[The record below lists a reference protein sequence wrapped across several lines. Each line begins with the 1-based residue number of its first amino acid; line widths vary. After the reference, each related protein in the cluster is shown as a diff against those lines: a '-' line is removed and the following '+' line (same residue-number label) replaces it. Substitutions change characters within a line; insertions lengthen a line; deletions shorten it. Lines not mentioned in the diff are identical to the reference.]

1 MEKKMSKEFSITGNK
16 AILNLSEQFFKDVN
30 ELLSSDSFLELTRS
44 FINYHKKESSRVYTY
59 IEQFFINSSVDSLSR
74 EVVDILKLL
83 TVMDIDEISS
93 KINKYHNLN
102 KEKDGL
108 LKVVEEFYNY
118 WRNLE
123 RYSIIEQKED
133 SRGVGVVN
141 FVEINENLKSMILQ
155 AYRRIEMSILGEWPK
170 VYRQVPAAA
179 DASIMIRYFDKNFP
193 KIYEDLNQIPF
204 ITKVMIETPYI
215 TYTKSNKRD
224 GIFEEVYENPIFD
237 TDINYKHFF
246 CYPAKV
252 GDNLIYIYFHR
263 DLLTHG
269 VSASNLFELADVKEV
284 EERTPDAIYIYGPK
298 DKGDRKNSFYYD
310 EENKL
315 YVGYIAYCDEIDY
328 FGYLKKMVLTLNNVI
343 NIKKGYLPI
352 HGAGLSIVL
361 QNNKTV
367 NIVILGDSGAGK
379 SESIEAFRSLAK
391 DYIKEM
397 TIVFDDMGSFRIK
410 NGKVYAYGT
419 EIGAFVRLDDLDAGY
434 AFKQIDRSIFMNP
447 DKVNSRL
454 IMPVASFDEINK
466 GYEVDFFLY
475 ADNYSAV
482 LDKESSIEIFD
493 EKKEALRIFKRG
505 GRLAKGTTT
514 ETGLVQ
520 TYFANPFGPVQKREE
535 CDKLLDQYFETL
547 FENNV
552 KVGTI
557 RTQLGL
563 ENMQFEGPKAAAIE
577 LFELIKNM

>member
-1 MEKKMSKEFSITGNK
+1 MSKEFSITGNK
-16 AILNLSEQFFKDVN
+16 AILNLSEQFFNDVN
-30 ELLSSDSFLELTRS
+30 ELLNSESFLDLTKC
-44 FINYHKKESSRVYTY
+44 FINYHKKDSTRVYAY
-59 IEQFFINSSVDSLSR
+59 IEQFFINSSVDSLAR
-74 EVVDILKLL
+74 ELTDILKLL
-83 TVMDIDEISS
+83 TVMNIDEVSS

-108 LKVVEEFYNY
+108 LKIVEEFYNY

-123 RYSIIEQKED
+123 RYSIIQQNEN

-141 FVEINENLKSMILQ
+141 FVEINEKLKNMILQ

-179 DASIMIRYFDKNFP
+179 DASIMIRQFNKNYP
-193 KIYEDLNQIPF
+193 EIYKNLNKIPF
-204 ITKVMIETPYI
+204 ITQVMIETPYI

-224 GIFEEVYENPIFD
+224 GVFEEVYENPILN
-237 TDINYKHFF
+237 TNINYPHFF

-252 GDNLIYIYFHR
+252 GDNLIFIYFHR

-269 VSASNLFELADVKEV
+269 VSASNLFELADVKEI
-284 EERTPDAIYIYGPK
+284 EEKTPDAIYIYGPK
-298 DKGDRKNSFYYD
+298 DEGERKNSFYYD
-310 EENKL
+310 KENKL
-315 YVGYIAYCDEIDY
+315 YVGYIAYSDKIDY

-343 NIKKGYLPI
+343 NIKKEYLPI
-352 HGAGLSIVL
+352 HGAGLSVVL

-410 NGKVYAYGT
+410 NNKVYAYGT

-454 IMPVASFDEINK
+454 IMPVASFDEINL

-482 LDKESSIEIFD
+482 LDGCDSIEIFD
-493 EKKEALRIFKRG
+493 KKEEALRVFKRG
-505 GRLAKGTTT
+505 ARLAKGTTT

-535 CDKLLDQYFETL
+535 CDKLLDKYFDNL
-547 FENNV
+547 FENKV

-557 RTQLGL
+557 KTQLGL
-563 ENMQFEGPKAAAIE
+563 NNMQFEGPRSAAIE

>member
-1 MEKKMSKEFSITGNK
+1 MSKEFSITGNK
-16 AILNLSEQFFKDVN
+16 AILNLSEQFFNDVN
-30 ELLSSDSFLELTRS
+30 ELLNSESFLDLTKC
-44 FINYHKKESSRVYTY
+44 FINYHKKDSTRVYAY
-59 IEQFFINSSVDSLSR
+59 IEQFFINSSVDSLAR
-74 EVVDILKLL
+74 ELTDILKLL
-83 TVMDIDEISS
+83 TVMNIDEVSS

-108 LKVVEEFYNY
+108 LKIVEEFYNY

-123 RYSIIEQKED
+123 RYSIIQQNEN

-141 FVEINENLKSMILQ
+141 FVEINEKLKNMILQ

-179 DASIMIRYFDKNFP
+179 DASIMIRQFDKNYP
-193 KIYEDLNQIPF
+193 EIYKDLNKIPF
-204 ITKVMIETPYI
+204 ITQVMIETPYI

-224 GIFEEVYENPIFD
+224 GFFEEVYENPILN
-237 TDINYKHFF
+237 TNINYPHFF

-252 GDNLIYIYFHR
+252 GDNLIFIYFHR

-269 VSASNLFELADVKEV
+269 VSASNLFELADVKEI
-284 EERTPDAIYIYGPK
+284 EEKAPDAIYIYGPK
-298 DKGDRKNSFYYD
+298 DQGERKNSFYYD
-310 EENKL
+310 KENKL
-315 YVGYIAYCDEIDY
+315 YVGYIAYSDKIDY

-352 HGAGLSIVL
+352 HGAGLSVVL

-397 TIVFDDMGSFRIK
+397 TIVFDDMGSFRIQ
-410 NGKVYAYGT
+410 NNKVHAYGT

-454 IMPVASFDEINK
+454 IMPVASFDEINL

-482 LDKESSIEIFD
+482 LDGCDSIEIFD
-493 EKKEALRIFKRG
+493 KKEEALRVFKRG
-505 GRLAKGTTT
+505 ARLAKGTTT

-535 CDKLLDQYFETL
+535 CDKLLDKYFDNL
-547 FENNV
+547 FENKV

-557 RTQLGL
+557 KTQLGL
-563 ENMQFEGPKAAAIE
+563 NNMQFEGPRSAAIE

>member
-1 MEKKMSKEFSITGNK
+1 MSKEFSITGNK
-16 AILNLSEQFFKDVN
+16 AILNLSEQFFNDVN
-30 ELLSSDSFLELTRS
+30 ELLNSESFLDLTKC
-44 FINYHKKESSRVYTY
+44 FINYHKKDSTRVYAY
-59 IEQFFINSSVDSLSR
+59 IEQFFINSSVDSLAR
-74 EVVDILKLL
+74 ELTDILKLL
-83 TVMDIDEISS
+83 TVMNIDEVSS

-108 LKVVEEFYNY
+108 LKIVEEFYNY

-123 RYSIIEQKED
+123 RYSIIKQNEN

-141 FVEINENLKSMILQ
+141 FVEINEKLKNMILQ

-179 DASIMIRYFDKNFP
+179 DASIMIRQFNKNYP
-193 KIYEDLNQIPF
+193 EIYKDLNKIPF
-204 ITKVMIETPYI
+204 ITQVMIETPYI

-224 GIFEEVYENPIFD
+224 GVFEEVYENPILN
-237 TDINYKHFF
+237 TNINYPHFF

-252 GDNLIYIYFHR
+252 GDNLIFIYFHR

-269 VSASNLFELADVKEV
+269 VSASNLFELADVKEI
-284 EERTPDAIYIYGPK
+284 EEKTPDAIYIYGPK
-298 DKGDRKNSFYYD
+298 DQGERKNSFYYD
-310 EENKL
+310 KENKL
-315 YVGYIAYCDEIDY
+315 YVGYIAYSDKIDY

-343 NIKKGYLPI
+343 NIKKEYLPI
-352 HGAGLSIVL
+352 HGAGLSVVL

-397 TIVFDDMGSFRIK
+397 TIVFDDMGSFRIQ
-410 NGKVYAYGT
+410 NNKVYAYGT

-454 IMPVASFDEINK
+454 IMPVASFDEINL

-482 LDKESSIEIFD
+482 LDGCDSIEIFD
-493 EKKEALRIFKRG
+493 KKEEALRVFKRG
-505 GRLAKGTTT
+505 ARLAKGTTT

-535 CDKLLDQYFETL
+535 CDKLLDKYFDKL
-547 FENNV
+547 FENKV

-557 RTQLGL
+557 KTQLGL
-563 ENMQFEGPKAAAIE
+563 NNMQFEGPRSAAIE

>member
-1 MEKKMSKEFSITGNK
+1 MSKEFSITGNK
-16 AILNLSEQFFKDVN
+16 AILNLSEQFFNDVN
-30 ELLSSDSFLELTRS
+30 ELLNSESFLDLTKC
-44 FINYHKKESSRVYTY
+44 FINYHKKDSTRVYAY
-59 IEQFFINSSVDSLSR
+59 IEQFFINSSVDSLAR
-74 EVVDILKLL
+74 ELTDILKLL
-83 TVMDIDEISS
+83 TVMNIDEVSS

-108 LKVVEEFYNY
+108 LKIVEEFYNY

-123 RYSIIEQKED
+123 RYSIIKQNEN

-141 FVEINENLKSMILQ
+141 FVEINEKLKNMILQ

-179 DASIMIRYFDKNFP
+179 DASIMIRQFNKNYP
-193 KIYEDLNQIPF
+193 EIYKDLNKIPF
-204 ITKVMIETPYI
+204 ITQVMIETPYI

-224 GIFEEVYENPIFD
+224 GFFEEVYENPILN
-237 TDINYKHFF
+237 TNINYPHFF

-252 GDNLIYIYFHR
+252 GDNLIFIYFHR

-269 VSASNLFELADVKEV
+269 VSASNLFELADVKEI
-284 EERTPDAIYIYGPK
+284 EEKTPDAIYIYGPK
-298 DKGDRKNSFYYD
+298 DEGERKNSFYYD
-310 EENKL
+310 KENKL
-315 YVGYIAYCDEIDY
+315 YVGYIAYSDKIDY

-352 HGAGLSIVL
+352 HGAGLSVVL

-410 NGKVYAYGT
+410 NNKVYAYGT

-454 IMPVASFDEINK
+454 IMPVASFDEINL

-482 LDKESSIEIFD
+482 LDGCDSIEIFNTK
-493 EKKEALRIFKRG
+493 EEALRVFKRG
-505 GRLAKGTTT
+505 ARLAKGTTT

-535 CDKLLDQYFETL
+535 CDKLLDKYFDNL
-547 FENNV
+547 FENKV

-557 RTQLGL
+557 KTQLGL
-563 ENMQFEGPKAAAIE
+563 NNMQFEGPRSAAIE

>member
-1 MEKKMSKEFSITGNK
+1 MSKEFSITGNK
-16 AILNLSEQFFKDVN
+16 AILNLSEQFFNDVN
-30 ELLSSDSFLELTRS
+30 ELLNSESFLDLTKS
-44 FINYHKKESSRVYTY
+44 FINYHKKDSTRVYAY
-59 IEQFFINSSVDSLSR
+59 IEQFFINSSVDSLAR
-74 EVVDILKLL
+74 ELVDILKLL
-83 TVMDIDEISS
+83 TVMNIDEISS

-102 KEKDGL
+102 KEKDGV
-108 LKVVEEFYNY
+108 LKIVEEFYNY

-141 FVEINENLKSMILQ
+141 FVEINEKLKNMILQ
-155 AYRRIEMSILGEWPK
+155 AYRRIEMNVLGEWPK

-179 DASIMIRYFDKNFP
+179 DASIMIRKFDKKYP
-193 KIYEDLNQIPF
+193 EIYQSLNDIPF
-204 ITKVMIETPYI
+204 ITQVMIETPYI

-224 GIFEEVYENPIFD
+224 GIFEEVYENPILD
-237 TDINYKHFF
+237 SNINSPHFF

-269 VSASNLFELADVKEV
+269 VSASNLFELADVKEI
-284 EERTPDAIYIYGPK
+284 ENKKPDAIYIYGPK
-298 DKGDRKNSFYYD
+298 DKGKRKNSFYYD
-310 EENKL
+310 KENKL
-315 YVGYIAYCDEIDY
+315 YVGYVAYSDKVDY

-352 HGAGLSIVL
+352 HGAGLSVVL

-379 SESIEAFRSLAK
+379 SESIEAFRTLAK

-447 DKVNSRL
+447 DKINSRL
-454 IMPVASFDEINK
+454 IMPVASFDEINL
-466 GYEVDFFLY
+466 GYQVDFFLY

-482 LDKESSIEIFD
+482 LDGCDSIEIFD
-493 EKKEALRIFKRG
+493 KKEEALRVFKRG
-505 GRLAKGTTT
+505 ARLAKGTTT

-520 TYFANPFGPVQKREE
+520 TYFANPFGPVQKRKE
-535 CDKLLDQYFETL
+535 CDKLLDKYFDNL
-547 FENNV
+547 FENNI

-557 RTQLGL
+557 KTQLGISHM
-563 ENMQFEGPKAAAIE
+563 EFEGPRSAAIE

>member
-1 MEKKMSKEFSITGNK
+1 MSKEFSITGNK
-16 AILNLSEQFFKDVN
+16 AILNLSEQFFNDVN
-30 ELLSSDSFLELTRS
+30 ELLNSESFLDLTKC
-44 FINYHKKESSRVYTY
+44 FINYHKKDSTRVYAY
-59 IEQFFINSSVDSLSR
+59 IEQFFINSSVDSLAR
-74 EVVDILKLL
+74 ELTDILKLL
-83 TVMDIDEISS
+83 TVMNIDEVSS

-108 LKVVEEFYNY
+108 LKIVEEFYNY

-123 RYSIIEQKED
+123 RYSIIKQNEN

-141 FVEINENLKSMILQ
+141 FVEINEKLKNMILQ

-179 DASIMIRYFDKNFP
+179 DASIMIRQFNKNYP
-193 KIYEDLNQIPF
+193 EIYKNLNKIPF
-204 ITKVMIETPYI
+204 ITQVMIETPYI

-224 GIFEEVYENPIFD
+224 GVFEEVYENPILN
-237 TDINYKHFF
+237 TNINYPHFF

-252 GDNLIYIYFHR
+252 GDNLIFIYFHR

-269 VSASNLFELADVKEV
+269 VSASNLFELADVKEI
-284 EERTPDAIYIYGPK
+284 EEKTPDAIYIYGPK
-298 DKGDRKNSFYYD
+298 DEGERKNSFYYD
-310 EENKL
+310 KENKL
-315 YVGYIAYCDEIDY
+315 YVGYIAYSDKIDY

-343 NIKKGYLPI
+343 NIKKEYLPI
-352 HGAGLSIVL
+352 HGAGLSVVL

-410 NGKVYAYGT
+410 NNKVYAYGT

-454 IMPVASFDEINK
+454 IMPVASFDEINL

-482 LDKESSIEIFD
+482 LDGCDSIEIFD
-493 EKKEALRIFKRG
+493 KKEEALRVFKRG
-505 GRLAKGTTT
+505 ARLAKGTTT

-535 CDKLLDQYFETL
+535 CDKLLDKYFDNL
-547 FENNV
+547 FENKV

-557 RTQLGL
+557 KTQLGL
-563 ENMQFEGPKAAAIE
+563 NNMQFEGPRSAAIE

>member
-1 MEKKMSKEFSITGNK
+1 MSKEFSITGNK
-16 AILNLSEQFFKDVN
+16 AILNLSEQFFNDVN
-30 ELLSSDSFLELTRS
+30 ELLNSESFLDLTKC
-44 FINYHKKESSRVYTY
+44 FINYHKKDSTRVYAY
-59 IEQFFINSSVDSLSR
+59 IEQFFINSSVDSLAR
-74 EVVDILKLL
+74 ELTDILKLL
-83 TVMDIDEISS
+83 TVMNIDEVSS

-108 LKVVEEFYNY
+108 LKIVEEFYNY

-123 RYSIIEQKED
+123 RYSIIKQNEN

-141 FVEINENLKSMILQ
+141 FVEINEKLKNMILQ

-179 DASIMIRYFDKNFP
+179 DASIMIRQFNKNYP
-193 KIYEDLNQIPF
+193 EIYKDLNKIPF
-204 ITKVMIETPYI
+204 ITQVMIETPYI

-224 GIFEEVYENPIFD
+224 GFFEEVYENPILN
-237 TDINYKHFF
+237 TNINYPHFF

-252 GDNLIYIYFHR
+252 GDNLIFIYFHR

-269 VSASNLFELADVKEV
+269 VSASNLFELADVKEI
-284 EERTPDAIYIYGPK
+284 EEKAPDAIYIYGPK
-298 DKGDRKNSFYYD
+298 DEGERKNSFYYD
-310 EENKL
+310 KENKL
-315 YVGYIAYCDEIDY
+315 YVGYIAYSDKIDY

-352 HGAGLSIVL
+352 HGAGLSVVL

-410 NGKVYAYGT
+410 NNKVYAYGT

-454 IMPVASFDEINK
+454 IMPVASFDEINL

-482 LDKESSIEIFD
+482 LDGCDSIEIFD
-493 EKKEALRIFKRG
+493 TKEEALRVFKRG
-505 GRLAKGTTT
+505 ARLAKGTTT

-535 CDKLLDQYFETL
+535 CDKLLDKYFDNL
-547 FENNV
+547 FENKV

-557 RTQLGL
+557 KTQLGL
-563 ENMQFEGPKAAAIE
+563 NNMQFEGPRSAAIE

>member
-1 MEKKMSKEFSITGNK
+1 MSKEFSITGNK
-16 AILNLSEQFFKDVN
+16 AILNLSEQFFNDVN
-30 ELLSSDSFLELTRS
+30 ELLNSESFLDLTKC
-44 FINYHKKESSRVYTY
+44 FINYHKKDSTRVYAY
-59 IEQFFINSSVDSLSR
+59 IEQFFINSSVDSLAR
-74 EVVDILKLL
+74 ELTDILKLL
-83 TVMDIDEISS
+83 TVMNIDEVSS

-108 LKVVEEFYNY
+108 LKIVEEFYNY

-123 RYSIIEQKED
+123 RYSIIKQNEN

-141 FVEINENLKSMILQ
+141 FVEINEKLKNMILQ

-179 DASIMIRYFDKNFP
+179 DASIMIRQFNKNYP
-193 KIYEDLNQIPF
+193 EIYKDLNKIPF
-204 ITKVMIETPYI
+204 ITQVMIETPYI

-224 GIFEEVYENPIFD
+224 GFFEEVYENPILN
-237 TDINYKHFF
+237 TNINYPHFF

-252 GDNLIYIYFHR
+252 GDNLIFIYFHR

-269 VSASNLFELADVKEV
+269 VSASNLFELADVKEI
-284 EERTPDAIYIYGPK
+284 EEKTPDAIYIYGPK
-298 DKGDRKNSFYYD
+298 DQGERKNSFYYD
-310 EENKL
+310 KENKL
-315 YVGYIAYCDEIDY
+315 YVGYIAYSDKIDY

-343 NIKKGYLPI
+343 NIKKEYLPI
-352 HGAGLSIVL
+352 HGAGLSVVL

-410 NGKVYAYGT
+410 NNKVYAYGT

-454 IMPVASFDEINK
+454 IMPVASFDEINL

-482 LDKESSIEIFD
+482 LDGCDSIEIFD
-493 EKKEALRIFKRG
+493 KKEEALRVFKRG
-505 GRLAKGTTT
+505 ARLAKGTTT

-535 CDKLLDQYFETL
+535 CDKLIDKYFDKL
-547 FENNV
+547 FENKV

-557 RTQLGL
+557 KTQLGL
-563 ENMQFEGPKAAAIE
+563 NNMQFEGPRSAAIE

>member
-1 MEKKMSKEFSITGNK
+1 MSKEFSITGNK
-16 AILNLSEQFFKDVN
+16 AILNLSEQFFNDVN
-30 ELLSSDSFLELTRS
+30 ELLNSESFLDLTKS
-44 FINYHKKESSRVYTY
+44 FINYHKKDSTRVYAY
-59 IEQFFINSSVDSLSR
+59 IEQFFINSSVDSLAR
-74 EVVDILKLL
+74 ELVDILKLL
-83 TVMDIDEISS
+83 TVMNIDEISS

-102 KEKDGL
+102 KEKDGV
-108 LKVVEEFYNY
+108 LKIVEEFYNY
-118 WRNLE
+118 WRNIE

-141 FVEINENLKSMILQ
+141 FVEINEKLKNMILQ
-155 AYRRIEMSILGEWPK
+155 AYRRIEMNVLGEWPK

-179 DASIMIRYFDKNFP
+179 DASIMIRKFDKKYP
-193 KIYEDLNQIPF
+193 EIYQSLNDIPF
-204 ITKVMIETPYI
+204 ITQVMIETPYI

-224 GIFEEVYENPIFD
+224 GIFEEVYENPILD
-237 TDINYKHFF
+237 SNINSPHFF

-269 VSASNLFELADVKEV
+269 VSASNLFELADVKEI
-284 EERTPDAIYIYGPK
+284 ENKKPDAIYIYGPK
-298 DKGDRKNSFYYD
+298 DKGERKNSFYYD
-310 EENKL
+310 KENKL
-315 YVGYIAYCDEIDY
+315 YVGYVAYSDEVDY

-343 NIKKGYLPI
+343 NIRKEYLPI
-352 HGAGLSIVL
+352 HGAGLSVVL

-379 SESIEAFRSLAK
+379 SESIEAFRTLAK

-447 DKVNSRL
+447 DKINSRL
-454 IMPVASFDEINK
+454 IMPVATFDEINL
-466 GYEVDFFLY
+466 GYQVDFFLY

-482 LDKESSIEIFD
+482 LDGCNSIEIFD
-493 EKKEALRIFKRG
+493 TKEEALRIFKRG
-505 GRLAKGTTT
+505 ARLAKGTTT

-520 TYFANPFGPVQKREE
+520 TYFANPFGPVQKRKE
-535 CDKLLDQYFETL
+535 CDKLLDKYFDNL
-547 FENNV
+547 FENNI

-557 RTQLGL
+557 KTQLGL
-563 ENMQFEGPKAAAIE
+563 SHMEFEGPRSAAIE

>member
-1 MEKKMSKEFSITGNK
+1 MSKEFSITGNK
-16 AILNLSEQFFKDVN
+16 AILNLSEQFFNDVN
-30 ELLSSDSFLELTRS
+30 ELLNSESFLDLTKC
-44 FINYHKKESSRVYTY
+44 FINYHKKDSTRVYAY
-59 IEQFFINSSVDSLSR
+59 IEQFFINSSVDSLAR
-74 EVVDILKLL
+74 ELTDILKLL
-83 TVMDIDEISS
+83 TVMNIDEVSS

-108 LKVVEEFYNY
+108 LKIVEEFYNY

-123 RYSIIEQKED
+123 RYSIIKQNEN

-141 FVEINENLKSMILQ
+141 FVEINEKLKNMILQ

-179 DASIMIRYFDKNFP
+179 DASIMIRQFNKNYP
-193 KIYEDLNQIPF
+193 EIYKDLNKIPF
-204 ITKVMIETPYI
+204 ITQVMIETPYI

-224 GIFEEVYENPIFD
+224 GVFEEVYENPILN
-237 TDINYKHFF
+237 TNINYPHFF

-252 GDNLIYIYFHR
+252 GDNLIFIYFHR

-269 VSASNLFELADVKEV
+269 VSASNLFELADV
-284 EERTPDAIYIYGPK
+284 EEIEEKTPDAIYIYGPK
-298 DKGDRKNSFYYD
+298 DQGERKKSFYYD
-310 EENKL
+310 KENKL
-315 YVGYIAYCDEIDY
+315 YVGYIAYSDKIDY

-343 NIKKGYLPI
+343 NIKKEYLPI
-352 HGAGLSIVL
+352 HGAGLSVVL

-410 NGKVYAYGT
+410 NNKVYAYGT

-454 IMPVASFDEINK
+454 IMPVASFDEINL

-482 LDKESSIEIFD
+482 LDGCDSIEIFD
-493 EKKEALRIFKRG
+493 KKEEALRVFKRG
-505 GRLAKGTTT
+505 ARLAKGTTT

-535 CDKLLDQYFETL
+535 CDKLLDKYFDNL
-547 FENNV
+547 FENKV

-557 RTQLGL
+557 KTQLGL
-563 ENMQFEGPKAAAIE
+563 NNMQFEGPRSAAIE

>member
-1 MEKKMSKEFSITGNK
+1 MSKEFSITGNK
-16 AILNLSEQFFKDVN
+16 AILNLSEQFFNDVN
-30 ELLSSDSFLELTRS
+30 ELLNSESFLDLTKC
-44 FINYHKKESSRVYTY
+44 FINYHKKDSTRVYAY
-59 IEQFFINSSVDSLSR
+59 IEEFFINSSVDSLAR
-74 EVVDILKLL
+74 ELTDILKLL
-83 TVMDIDEISS
+83 TVMNIDEVSS

-108 LKVVEEFYNY
+108 LKIVEEFYNY

-123 RYSIIEQKED
+123 RYSIIKQNEN

-141 FVEINENLKSMILQ
+141 FVEINEKLKNMILQ

-179 DASIMIRYFDKNFP
+179 DASIMIRQFDKNYP
-193 KIYEDLNQIPF
+193 EIYKDLNKIPF
-204 ITKVMIETPYI
+204 ITQVMIETPYI

-224 GIFEEVYENPIFD
+224 GVFEEVYENPILN
-237 TDINYKHFF
+237 TNINYPHFF

-252 GDNLIYIYFHR
+252 GDNLIFIYFHR

-269 VSASNLFELADVKEV
+269 VSASNLFELADVKEI
-284 EERTPDAIYIYGPK
+284 EEKTPDAIYIYGPK
-298 DKGDRKNSFYYD
+298 DEGERKNSFYYD
-310 EENKL
+310 KENKL
-315 YVGYIAYCDEIDY
+315 YVGYIAYSDKIDY

-343 NIKKGYLPI
+343 NIKKEYLPI
-352 HGAGLSIVL
+352 HGAGLSVVL

-397 TIVFDDMGSFRIK
+397 TIVFDDMGSFRIQ
-410 NGKVYAYGT
+410 NNKVYAYGT

-454 IMPVASFDEINK
+454 IMPVASFDEINL

-482 LDKESSIEIFD
+482 LDGCDSIEIFN
-493 EKKEALRIFKRG
+493 KKEEALRVFKRG
-505 GRLAKGTTT
+505 ARLAKGTTT

-535 CDKLLDQYFETL
+535 CDKLLDKYFDNL
-547 FENNV
+547 FENKV

-557 RTQLGL
+557 KTQLGL
-563 ENMQFEGPKAAAIE
+563 NNMQFEGPRSAAIE

>member
-1 MEKKMSKEFSITGNK
+1 MSKEFSITGNK
-16 AILNLSEQFFKDVN
+16 AILNLSEQFFNDVN
-30 ELLSSDSFLELTRS
+30 ELLNSESFLDLTKC
-44 FINYHKKESSRVYTY
+44 FINYHKKDSTRVYAY
-59 IEQFFINSSVDSLSR
+59 IEQFFINSSVDSLAR
-74 EVVDILKLL
+74 ELTDILKLL
-83 TVMDIDEISS
+83 TVMNIDEVSS

-108 LKVVEEFYNY
+108 LKIVEEFYNY

-123 RYSIIEQKED
+123 RYSIIKQNEN

-141 FVEINENLKSMILQ
+141 FVEINEKLKNMILQ
-155 AYRRIEMSILGEWPK
+155 AYRLIEMSILGEWPK

-179 DASIMIRYFDKNFP
+179 DASIMIRQFNKNYP
-193 KIYEDLNQIPF
+193 EIYKDLNKIPF
-204 ITKVMIETPYI
+204 ITQVMIETPYI

-224 GIFEEVYENPIFD
+224 GFFEEVYENPILN
-237 TDINYKHFF
+237 TNINYPHFF

-252 GDNLIYIYFHR
+252 GDNLIFIYFHR

-269 VSASNLFELADVKEV
+269 VSASNLFELADVKEI
-284 EERTPDAIYIYGPK
+284 EEKTPDAIYIYGPK
-298 DKGDRKNSFYYD
+298 DQGERKNSFYYD
-310 EENKL
+310 KENKL
-315 YVGYIAYCDEIDY
+315 YVGYIAYSDKIDY

-343 NIKKGYLPI
+343 NIKKEYLPI
-352 HGAGLSIVL
+352 HGAGLSVVL

-410 NGKVYAYGT
+410 NNKVYAYGT

-454 IMPVASFDEINK
+454 IMPVASFDEINL

-482 LDKESSIEIFD
+482 LDGCDSIEIFD
-493 EKKEALRIFKRG
+493 KKEEALRVFKRG
-505 GRLAKGTTT
+505 ARLAKGTTT

-535 CDKLLDQYFETL
+535 CDKLLDKYFDNL
-547 FENNV
+547 FENKV

-557 RTQLGL
+557 KTQLGL
-563 ENMQFEGPKAAAIE
+563 NNMQFEGPRSAAIE

>member
-1 MEKKMSKEFSITGNK
+1 MSKEFSITGNK
-16 AILNLSEQFFKDVN
+16 AILNLSEQFFNDVN
-30 ELLSSDSFLELTRS
+30 ELLNSESFLDLTKC
-44 FINYHKKESSRVYTY
+44 FINYHKKDSTRVYAY
-59 IEQFFINSSVDSLSR
+59 IEQFFINSSVDSLAR
-74 EVVDILKLL
+74 ELTDILKLL
-83 TVMDIDEISS
+83 TVMNIDEVSS

-108 LKVVEEFYNY
+108 LKIVEEFYNY

-123 RYSIIEQKED
+123 RYSIIQQNEN

-141 FVEINENLKSMILQ
+141 FVEINEKLKNMILQ

-179 DASIMIRYFDKNFP
+179 DASIMIRQFDKNYP
-193 KIYEDLNQIPF
+193 EIYKDLNKIPF
-204 ITKVMIETPYI
+204 ITQVMIETPYI

-224 GIFEEVYENPIFD
+224 GFFEEVYENPILN
-237 TDINYKHFF
+237 TNINYPHFF

-252 GDNLIYIYFHR
+252 GDNLIFIYFHR

-269 VSASNLFELADVKEV
+269 VSASNLFELADVKEI
-284 EERTPDAIYIYGPK
+284 EEKAPDAIYIYGPK
-298 DKGDRKNSFYYD
+298 DQGERKNSFYYD
-310 EENKL
+310 KENKL
-315 YVGYIAYCDEIDY
+315 YVGYIAYSDKIDY

-352 HGAGLSIVL
+352 HGAGLSVVL

-397 TIVFDDMGSFRIK
+397 TIVFDDMGSFRIQ
-410 NGKVYAYGT
+410 NNKVYAYGT

-454 IMPVASFDEINK
+454 IMPVASFDEINL

-482 LDKESSIEIFD
+482 LDGCDSIEIFD
-493 EKKEALRIFKRG
+493 KKEEALRVFKRG
-505 GRLAKGTTT
+505 ARLAKGTTT

-535 CDKLLDQYFETL
+535 CDKLLDKYFDNL
-547 FENNV
+547 FENKV

-557 RTQLGL
+557 KTQLGL
-563 ENMQFEGPKAAAIE
+563 NNMQFEGPRSAAIE

>member
-1 MEKKMSKEFSITGNK
+1 MSKEFSITGNK
-16 AILNLSEQFFKDVN
+16 AILNLSEQFFNDVN
-30 ELLSSDSFLELTRS
+30 ELLNSESFLDLTKC
-44 FINYHKKESSRVYTY
+44 FINYHKKDSTRVYAY
-59 IEQFFINSSVDSLSR
+59 IEQFFINSSVDSLAR
-74 EVVDILKLL
+74 ELTDILKLL
-83 TVMDIDEISS
+83 TVMNIDEVSS

-108 LKVVEEFYNY
+108 LKIVEEFYNY

-123 RYSIIEQKED
+123 RYSIIKQNEN

-141 FVEINENLKSMILQ
+141 FVEINEKLKNMILQ

-179 DASIMIRYFDKNFP
+179 DASIMIRQFNKNYP
-193 KIYEDLNQIPF
+193 EIYKDLNKIPF
-204 ITKVMIETPYI
+204 ITQVMIETPYI

-224 GIFEEVYENPIFD
+224 GFFEEVYENPILN
-237 TDINYKHFF
+237 TNINYPHFF

-252 GDNLIYIYFHR
+252 GDNLIFIYFHR

-269 VSASNLFELADVKEV
+269 VSASNLFELADVKEI
-284 EERTPDAIYIYGPK
+284 EEKTPDAIYIYGPK
-298 DKGDRKNSFYYD
+298 DQGERKNSFYYD
-310 EENKL
+310 KENKL
-315 YVGYIAYCDEIDY
+315 YVGYIAYSDKIDY

-343 NIKKGYLPI
+343 NIKKEYLPI
-352 HGAGLSIVL
+352 HGAGLSVVL

-410 NGKVYAYGT
+410 NNKVYAYGT

-454 IMPVASFDEINK
+454 IMPVASFDEINL

-482 LDKESSIEIFD
+482 LDGYDSIEIFD
-493 EKKEALRIFKRG
+493 KKEEALRVFKRG
-505 GRLAKGTTT
+505 ARLAKGTTT

-535 CDKLLDQYFETL
+535 CDKLLDKYFDNL
-547 FENNV
+547 FENKV

-557 RTQLGL
+557 KTQLGL
-563 ENMQFEGPKAAAIE
+563 NNMQFEGPRSAAIE

>member
-1 MEKKMSKEFSITGNK
+1 MSKEFSITGNK
-16 AILNLSEQFFKDVN
+16 AILNLSEQFFNDVN
-30 ELLSSDSFLELTRS
+30 ELLNSESFLDLTKS
-44 FINYHKKESSRVYTY
+44 FINYHKKDSTRVYAY
-59 IEQFFINSSVDSLSR
+59 IEQFFINSSVDSLAR
-74 EVVDILKLL
+74 ELVDILKLL
-83 TVMDIDEISS
+83 TVMNIDEISS

-102 KEKDGL
+102 KEKDGV
-108 LKVVEEFYNY
+108 LKIVEEFYNY

-141 FVEINENLKSMILQ
+141 FVEINEKLKNMILQ
-155 AYRRIEMSILGEWPK
+155 AYRRIEMSVLGEWPK

-179 DASIMIRYFDKNFP
+179 DASIMIRKFDKKYP
-193 KIYEDLNQIPF
+193 EIYQSLNDIPF
-204 ITKVMIETPYI
+204 ITQVMIETPYI

-224 GIFEEVYENPIFD
+224 GIFEEVYENPILD
-237 TDINYKHFF
+237 SNINSPHFF

-269 VSASNLFELADVKEV
+269 VSASNLFELADVKEI
-284 EERTPDAIYIYGPK
+284 ENKKPDAIYIYGPK
-298 DKGDRKNSFYYD
+298 DKGKRKNSFYYD
-310 EENKL
+310 KENKL
-315 YVGYIAYCDEIDY
+315 YVGYVAYSDEVDY

-352 HGAGLSIVL
+352 HGAGLSVVL

-379 SESIEAFRSLAK
+379 SESIEAFRTLAK

-447 DKVNSRL
+447 DKINSRL
-454 IMPVASFDEINK
+454 IMPVATFDEINL
-466 GYEVDFFLY
+466 GYQVDFFLY

-482 LDKESSIEIFD
+482 LDGCNSIEIFD
-493 EKKEALRIFKRG
+493 TKEEALRIFKRG
-505 GRLAKGTTT
+505 ARLAKGTTT

-520 TYFANPFGPVQKREE
+520 TYFANPFGPVQKRKE
-535 CDKLLDQYFETL
+535 CDKLLDKYFDNL
-547 FENNV
+547 FENNI

-557 RTQLGL
+557 KTQLGL
-563 ENMQFEGPKAAAIE
+563 SHMEFEGPRSAAIE
-577 LFELIKNM
+577 LFELIKKM

>member
-1 MEKKMSKEFSITGNK
+1 MSKEFSITGNK
-16 AILNLSEQFFKDVN
+16 AILNLSEQFFNDVN
-30 ELLSSDSFLELTRS
+30 ELLNSESFLDLTKC
-44 FINYHKKESSRVYTY
+44 FINYHKKDSTRVYAY
-59 IEQFFINSSVDSLSR
+59 IEQFFINSSVDSLAR
-74 EVVDILKLL
+74 ELTDILKLL
-83 TVMDIDEISS
+83 TVMNIDEVSS

-108 LKVVEEFYNY
+108 LKIVEEFYNY

-123 RYSIIEQKED
+123 RYSIIKQNEN

-141 FVEINENLKSMILQ
+141 FVEINEKLKNMILQ

-179 DASIMIRYFDKNFP
+179 DASIMIRQFDKNYP
-193 KIYEDLNQIPF
+193 EIYKDLNKIPF
-204 ITKVMIETPYI
+204 ITQVMIETPYI

-224 GIFEEVYENPIFD
+224 GVFEEVYENPILN
-237 TDINYKHFF
+237 TNINYPHFF

-252 GDNLIYIYFHR
+252 GDNLIFIYFHR

-269 VSASNLFELADVKEV
+269 VSASNLFELADVKEI
-284 EERTPDAIYIYGPK
+284 EEKTPDAIYIYGPK
-298 DKGDRKNSFYYD
+298 DEGERKNSFYYD
-310 EENKL
+310 KENKL
-315 YVGYIAYCDEIDY
+315 YVGYIAYSDKIDY

-343 NIKKGYLPI
+343 NIKKEYLPI
-352 HGAGLSIVL
+352 HGAGLSVVL

-367 NIVILGDSGAGK
+367 NIVIIGDSGAGK

-397 TIVFDDMGSFRIK
+397 TIVFDDMGSFRIQ
-410 NGKVYAYGT
+410 NNKVYAYGT

-454 IMPVASFDEINK
+454 IMPVASFDEINL

-482 LDKESSIEIFD
+482 LDGCDSIEIFD
-493 EKKEALRIFKRG
+493 KKEEALRVFKRG
-505 GRLAKGTTT
+505 ARLAKGTTT

-535 CDKLLDQYFETL
+535 CDKLLDKYFDNL
-547 FENNV
+547 FENKV

-557 RTQLGL
+557 KTQLGL
-563 ENMQFEGPKAAAIE
+563 DNMQFEGPRSAAIE

>member
-1 MEKKMSKEFSITGNK
+1 MSKEFSITGNK
-16 AILNLSEQFFKDVN
+16 AILNLSEQFFNDVN
-30 ELLSSDSFLELTRS
+30 ELLNSESFLDLTKC
-44 FINYHKKESSRVYTY
+44 FINYHKKDSTRVYAY
-59 IEQFFINSSVDSLSR
+59 IEQFFINSSVDSLAR
-74 EVVDILKLL
+74 ELTDILKLL
-83 TVMDIDEISS
+83 TVMNIDEVSS

-108 LKVVEEFYNY
+108 LKIVEEFYNY

-123 RYSIIEQKED
+123 RYSIIKQNEN

-141 FVEINENLKSMILQ
+141 FVEINEKLKNMILQ

-179 DASIMIRYFDKNFP
+179 DASIMIRQFNKNYP
-193 KIYEDLNQIPF
+193 EIYKDLNKIPF
-204 ITKVMIETPYI
+204 ITQVMIETPYI

-224 GIFEEVYENPIFD
+224 GVFEEVYENPILN
-237 TDINYKHFF
+237 TNINYPHFF

-252 GDNLIYIYFHR
+252 GDNLIFIYFHR

-269 VSASNLFELADVKEV
+269 VSASNLFELADVKEI
-284 EERTPDAIYIYGPK
+284 EEKTPDAIYIYGPK
-298 DKGDRKNSFYYD
+298 DEGERKNSFYYD
-310 EENKL
+310 KENKL
-315 YVGYIAYCDEIDY
+315 YVGYIAYSDKIDY

-343 NIKKGYLPI
+343 NIKKEYLPI
-352 HGAGLSIVL
+352 HGAGLSVVL

-397 TIVFDDMGSFRIK
+397 TIVFDDMGSFRIQ
-410 NGKVYAYGT
+410 NNKVYAYGT

-454 IMPVASFDEINK
+454 IMPVASFDEINL

-482 LDKESSIEIFD
+482 LDGCDSIEIFD
-493 EKKEALRIFKRG
+493 KKEEALRVFKRG
-505 GRLAKGTTT
+505 ARLAKGTTT

-535 CDKLLDQYFETL
+535 CDKLLDKYFDNL
-547 FENNV
+547 FENKV

-557 RTQLGL
+557 KTQLGL
-563 ENMQFEGPKAAAIE
+563 NNMQFEGPRSAAIE

>member
-1 MEKKMSKEFSITGNK
+1 MSKEFSITGNK
-16 AILNLSEQFFKDVN
+16 AILNLSEQFFNDVN
-30 ELLSSDSFLELTRS
+30 ELLNSESFLDLTKC
-44 FINYHKKESSRVYTY
+44 FINYHKKDSTRVYAY
-59 IEQFFINSSVDSLSR
+59 IEQFFINSSVDSLAR
-74 EVVDILKLL
+74 ELTDILKLL
-83 TVMDIDEISS
+83 TVMNIDEVSS

-108 LKVVEEFYNY
+108 LKIVEEFYNY

-123 RYSIIEQKED
+123 RYSIIKQNEN

-141 FVEINENLKSMILQ
+141 FVEINEKLKNMILQ

-179 DASIMIRYFDKNFP
+179 DASIMIRQFNKNYSE
-193 KIYEDLNQIPF
+193 IYKDLNKIPF
-204 ITKVMIETPYI
+204 ITQVMIETPYI

-224 GIFEEVYENPIFD
+224 GVFEEVYENPILN
-237 TDINYKHFF
+237 TNINYPHFF

-252 GDNLIYIYFHR
+252 GDNLIFIYFHR

-269 VSASNLFELADVKEV
+269 VSASNLFELADVKEI
-284 EERTPDAIYIYGPK
+284 EEKTPDAIYIYGPK
-298 DKGDRKNSFYYD
+298 DEGERKNSFYYD
-310 EENKL
+310 KENKL
-315 YVGYIAYCDEIDY
+315 YVGYIAYSDKIDY

-343 NIKKGYLPI
+343 NIKKEYLPI
-352 HGAGLSIVL
+352 HGAGLSVVL

-410 NGKVYAYGT
+410 NNKVYAYGT

-454 IMPVASFDEINK
+454 IMPVASFDEINL

-482 LDKESSIEIFD
+482 LDGCDSIEIFD
-493 EKKEALRIFKRG
+493 KKEEALRVFKRG
-505 GRLAKGTTT
+505 ARLAKGTTT

-535 CDKLLDQYFETL
+535 CDKLLDKYFDNL
-547 FENNV
+547 FENKV

-557 RTQLGL
+557 KTQLGL
-563 ENMQFEGPKAAAIE
+563 NNMQFEGPRSAAIE

>member
-1 MEKKMSKEFSITGNK
+1 MSKEFSITGNK
-16 AILNLSEQFFKDVN
+16 AILNLSEQFFNDVN
-30 ELLSSDSFLELTRS
+30 ELLNSESFLDLTKC
-44 FINYHKKESSRVYTY
+44 FINYHKKDSTRVYAY
-59 IEQFFINSSVDSLSR
+59 IEQFFINSSVDSLAR
-74 EVVDILKLL
+74 ELTDILKLL
-83 TVMDIDEISS
+83 TVMNIDEVSS

-108 LKVVEEFYNY
+108 LKIVEEFYNY

-123 RYSIIEQKED
+123 RYSIIKQNEN

-141 FVEINENLKSMILQ
+141 FVEINEKLKNMILQ

-179 DASIMIRYFDKNFP
+179 DASIMIRQFDKNYP
-193 KIYEDLNQIPF
+193 EIYKDLNKIPF
-204 ITKVMIETPYI
+204 ITQVMIETPYI

-224 GIFEEVYENPIFD
+224 GVFEEVYENPILN
-237 TDINYKHFF
+237 TNINYPHFF

-252 GDNLIYIYFHR
+252 GDNLIFIYFHR

-269 VSASNLFELADVKEV
+269 VSASNLFELADVKEI
-284 EERTPDAIYIYGPK
+284 EDKTPDAIYIYGPK
-298 DKGDRKNSFYYD
+298 DQGERKNSFYYD
-310 EENKL
+310 KENKL
-315 YVGYIAYCDEIDY
+315 YVGYIAYSDKIDY

-343 NIKKGYLPI
+343 NIKKEYLPI
-352 HGAGLSIVL
+352 HGAGLSVVL

-410 NGKVYAYGT
+410 NNKVYAYGT

-454 IMPVASFDEINK
+454 IMPVASFDEINL

-482 LDKESSIEIFD
+482 LDGCDSIEIFD
-493 EKKEALRIFKRG
+493 KKEEALRVFKRG
-505 GRLAKGTTT
+505 ARLAKGTTT

-535 CDKLLDQYFETL
+535 CDKLLDKYFYNL
-547 FENNV
+547 FENKV

-557 RTQLGL
+557 KTQLGL
-563 ENMQFEGPKAAAIE
+563 NNMQFEGPRSAAIE

>member
-1 MEKKMSKEFSITGNK
+1 MSKEFSITGNK
-16 AILNLSEQFFKDVN
+16 AILNLSEQFFNDVN
-30 ELLSSDSFLELTRS
+30 ELLNSDSFLELTKS

-74 EVVDILKLL
+74 ELVDIFKLL
-83 TVMDIDEISS
+83 TVMNIDEVSS

-108 LKVVEEFYNY
+108 LKIVEEFYNY

-123 RYSIIEQKED
+123 RYSIIEQKKD

-141 FVEINENLKSMILQ
+141 FVEINENLKNMILQ
-155 AYRRIEMSILGEWPK
+155 AYRRVEMSIIGEWPK

-179 DASIMIRYFDKNFP
+179 DASIMIRYFDKDFP
-193 KIYEDLNQIPF
+193 KIYEDLNKIPF

-269 VSASNLFELADVKEV
+269 VSASNLFELADVKEI
-284 EERTPDAIYIYGPK
+284 EEKTPDAIYIYGPK

-310 EENKL
+310 KENKL
-315 YVGYIAYCDEIDY
+315 YVGYIAYCDKIDY

-410 NGKVYAYGT
+410 NEKVYAYGT

-482 LDKESSIEIFD
+482 LDNESSIEIFD

-505 GRLAKGTTT
+505 ARLAKGTTT

-520 TYFANPFGPVQKREE
+520 TYFANPFGPVQKMKE
-535 CDKLLDQYFETL
+535 CDKLLDQYFKTL

-552 KVGTI
+552 RVGTI

-563 ENMQFEGPKAAAIE
+563 DNMQFEGPKAAAIE

>member
-1 MEKKMSKEFSITGNK
+1 MSKEFSITGNK
-16 AILNLSEQFFKDVN
+16 AILNLSEQFFNDIN
-30 ELLSSDSFLELTRS
+30 ELLNSDSFFDLTKS
-44 FINYHKKESSRVYTY
+44 FISYHKEESSRVYTY

-74 EVVDILKLL
+74 ELVDILKLL
-83 TVMDIDEISS
+83 TVMNIDEVSS

-108 LKVVEEFYNY
+108 LKIVEEFYNY

-141 FVEINENLKSMILQ
+141 FVEINEKLKNMILQ
-155 AYRRIEMSILGEWPK
+155 AYRRIEMSIIGEWPK

-179 DASIMIRYFDKNFP
+179 DASIMIRYFDKDFP
-193 KIYEDLNQIPF
+193 EIYQDLNKIPF
-204 ITKVMIETPYI
+204 ITQVMIETPYI

-237 TDINYKHFF
+237 TNINYKHFF

-252 GDNLIYIYFHR
+252 GDNLIYVYFHR

-269 VSASNLFELADVKEV
+269 VSASNLFELADVKDI
-284 EERTPDAIYIYGPK
+284 EEKTPDAIYIYGPK
-298 DKGDRKNSFYYD
+298 DRGNRKNSFYYD
-310 EENKL
+310 EKNKL
-315 YVGYIAYCDEIDY
+315 YVGYIAYSDKIDY

-361 QNNKTV
+361 QNDKTV

-410 NGKVYAYGT
+410 DGKVYAYGT

-454 IMPVASFDEINK
+454 IMPVASFEEINK

-482 LDKESSIEIFD
+482 LDGESSIDILD

-514 ETGLVQ
+514 ETGLVK
-520 TYFANPFGPVQKREE
+520 TYFANPFGPVQKMEE

-547 FENNV
+547 YKNKV

-557 RTQLGL
+557 RTQLAL
-563 ENMQFEGPKAAAIE
+563 DNMQFAGPKAAAIE

>member
-1 MEKKMSKEFSITGNK
+1 MSKEFSITGNK
-16 AILNLSEQFFKDVN
+16 AILNLSEQFFNDVN
-30 ELLSSDSFLELTRS
+30 ELLNSESFLDLTKC
-44 FINYHKKESSRVYTY
+44 FINYHKKDSTRVYAY
-59 IEQFFINSSVDSLSR
+59 IEQFFINSSVDSLAR
-74 EVVDILKLL
+74 ELTDILKLL
-83 TVMDIDEISS
+83 TVMNIDEVSS

-108 LKVVEEFYNY
+108 LKIVEEFYNY

-123 RYSIIEQKED
+123 RYSIIQQNEN

-141 FVEINENLKSMILQ
+141 FVEINEKLKNMILQ

-179 DASIMIRYFDKNFP
+179 DASIMIRQFNKNYP
-193 KIYEDLNQIPF
+193 EIYKDLNKIPF
-204 ITKVMIETPYI
+204 ITQVMIETPYI

-224 GIFEEVYENPIFD
+224 GVFEEVYENPILN
-237 TDINYKHFF
+237 TNINYPHFF

-252 GDNLIYIYFHR
+252 GDNLIFIYFHR

-269 VSASNLFELADVKEV
+269 VSASNLFELADVKEI
-284 EERTPDAIYIYGPK
+284 EDKTPDAIYIYGPK
-298 DKGDRKNSFYYD
+298 DEGERKNSFYYD
-310 EENKL
+310 KENKL
-315 YVGYIAYCDEIDY
+315 YVGYIAYSDKIDY

-343 NIKKGYLPI
+343 NIKKEYLPI
-352 HGAGLSIVL
+352 HGAGLSVVL

-410 NGKVYAYGT
+410 NNKVYAYGT

-454 IMPVASFDEINK
+454 IMPVASFDEINL

-482 LDKESSIEIFD
+482 LDGCDSIEIFD
-493 EKKEALRIFKRG
+493 KKEEALRVFKRG
-505 GRLAKGTTT
+505 ARLAKGTTT

-535 CDKLLDQYFETL
+535 CDKLLDKYFDNL
-547 FENNV
+547 FENKV

-557 RTQLGL
+557 KTQLGL
-563 ENMQFEGPKAAAIE
+563 NNMQFEGPRSAAIE

>member
-1 MEKKMSKEFSITGNK
+1 MSKEFSITGNK
-16 AILNLSEQFFKDVN
+16 AILNLSEQFFNDVN
-30 ELLSSDSFLELTRS
+30 ELLNSESFLDLTKC
-44 FINYHKKESSRVYTY
+44 FINYHKKDSTRVYAY
-59 IEQFFINSSVDSLSR
+59 IEQFFINSSVDSLAR
-74 EVVDILKLL
+74 ELTDILKLL
-83 TVMDIDEISS
+83 TVMNIDEVSS

-108 LKVVEEFYNY
+108 LKIVEEFYNY

-123 RYSIIEQKED
+123 RYSIIKQNEN

-141 FVEINENLKSMILQ
+141 FVEINEKLKNMILQ

-179 DASIMIRYFDKNFP
+179 DASIMIRQFNKNYP
-193 KIYEDLNQIPF
+193 EIYKDLNKIPF
-204 ITKVMIETPYI
+204 ITQVMIETPYI

-224 GIFEEVYENPIFD
+224 GFFEEVYENPILN
-237 TDINYKHFF
+237 TNINYPHFF

-252 GDNLIYIYFHR
+252 GDNLIFIYFHR

-269 VSASNLFELADVKEV
+269 VSASNLFELADVKEI
-284 EERTPDAIYIYGPK
+284 EEKTPDAIYIYGPK
-298 DKGDRKNSFYYD
+298 DQGERKNSFYYD
-310 EENKL
+310 KENKL
-315 YVGYIAYCDEIDY
+315 YVGYIAYSDKIDY

-343 NIKKGYLPI
+343 NIKKEYLPI
-352 HGAGLSIVL
+352 HGAGLSVVL

-410 NGKVYAYGT
+410 NNKVYAYGT

-454 IMPVASFDEINK
+454 IMPVASFDEINL

-482 LDKESSIEIFD
+482 LDGCDSIEIFD
-493 EKKEALRIFKRG
+493 KKEEALRVFKRG
-505 GRLAKGTTT
+505 ARLAKGTTT

-535 CDKLLDQYFETL
+535 CDKLLDKYFDNL
-547 FENNV
+547 FENKV

-557 RTQLGL
+557 KTQLGL
-563 ENMQFEGPKAAAIE
+563 NNMQFEGPRSAAIE

>member
-1 MEKKMSKEFSITGNK
+1 MSKEFSITGNK
-16 AILNLSEQFFKDVN
+16 AILNLSEQFFNDVN
-30 ELLSSDSFLELTRS
+30 ELLNSESFLDLTKC
-44 FINYHKKESSRVYTY
+44 FINYHKKDSTRVYAY
-59 IEQFFINSSVDSLSR
+59 IEQFFINSSVDSLAR
-74 EVVDILKLL
+74 ELTDILKLL
-83 TVMDIDEISS
+83 TVMNIDEVSS

-108 LKVVEEFYNY
+108 LKIVEEFYNY

-123 RYSIIEQKED
+123 RYSIIKQNEN

-141 FVEINENLKSMILQ
+141 FVEINEKLKNMILQ

-179 DASIMIRYFDKNFP
+179 DASIMIRQFNKNYP
-193 KIYEDLNQIPF
+193 EIYKDLNKIPF
-204 ITKVMIETPYI
+204 ITQVMIETPYI

-224 GIFEEVYENPIFD
+224 GFFEEVYENPILN
-237 TDINYKHFF
+237 TNINYPHFF

-252 GDNLIYIYFHR
+252 GDNLIFIYFHR

-269 VSASNLFELADVKEV
+269 VSASNLFELADVKEI
-284 EERTPDAIYIYGPK
+284 EEKTPDAIYIYGPK
-298 DKGDRKNSFYYD
+298 DEGERKNSFYYD
-310 EENKL
+310 KENKL
-315 YVGYIAYCDEIDY
+315 YVGYIAYSDKIDY

-343 NIKKGYLPI
+343 NIKKEYLPI
-352 HGAGLSIVL
+352 HGAGLSVVL

-410 NGKVYAYGT
+410 NNKVYAYGT

-454 IMPVASFDEINK
+454 IMPVASFDEINL

-482 LDKESSIEIFD
+482 LDGCDSIEIFD
-493 EKKEALRIFKRG
+493 TKEEALRVFKRG
-505 GRLAKGTTT
+505 ARLAKGTTT

-535 CDKLLDQYFETL
+535 CDKLLDKYFDNL
-547 FENNV
+547 FENKV

-557 RTQLGL
+557 KTQLGL
-563 ENMQFEGPKAAAIE
+563 NNMQFEGPRSAAIE

>member
-1 MEKKMSKEFSITGNK
+1 MSKEFSITGNK
-16 AILNLSEQFFKDVN
+16 AILNLSEQFFNDVN
-30 ELLSSDSFLELTRS
+30 ELLNSESFLDLTKC
-44 FINYHKKESSRVYTY
+44 FINYHKKDSTRVYAY
-59 IEQFFINSSVDSLSR
+59 IEQFFINSSVDSLAR
-74 EVVDILKLL
+74 ELTDILKLL
-83 TVMDIDEISS
+83 TVMNIDEVSS

-108 LKVVEEFYNY
+108 LKIVEEFYNY

-123 RYSIIEQKED
+123 RYSIIKQNEN

-141 FVEINENLKSMILQ
+141 FVEINEKLKNMILQ

-179 DASIMIRYFDKNFP
+179 DASIMIRQFNKNYP
-193 KIYEDLNQIPF
+193 EIYKDLNKIPF
-204 ITKVMIETPYI
+204 ITQVMIETPYI

-224 GIFEEVYENPIFD
+224 GFFEEVYENPILN
-237 TDINYKHFF
+237 TNINYPHFF

-252 GDNLIYIYFHR
+252 GDNLIFIYFHR

-269 VSASNLFELADVKEV
+269 VSASNLFELADVKEI
-284 EERTPDAIYIYGPK
+284 EEKTPDAIYIYGPK
-298 DKGDRKNSFYYD
+298 DQGERKNSFYYD
-310 EENKL
+310 KENKL
-315 YVGYIAYCDEIDY
+315 YVGYIAYSDKIDY

-343 NIKKGYLPI
+343 NIKKEYLPI
-352 HGAGLSIVL
+352 HGAGLSVVL

-410 NGKVYAYGT
+410 NNKVYAYGT

-454 IMPVASFDEINK
+454 IMPVASFDEINL

-482 LDKESSIEIFD
+482 LDGCDSIEIFD
-493 EKKEALRIFKRG
+493 KKEEALRVFKRG
-505 GRLAKGTTT
+505 ARLAKGTTT

-535 CDKLLDQYFETL
+535 CDKLLDKYFDNL
-547 FENNV
+547 FENNI

-557 RTQLGL
+557 KTQLGL
-563 ENMQFEGPKAAAIE
+563 NNMQFEGPRSAAIE

>member
-1 MEKKMSKEFSITGNK
+1 MSKEFSITGNK
-16 AILNLSEQFFKDVN
+16 AILNLSEQFFNDVN
-30 ELLSSDSFLELTRS
+30 ELLNSESFLDLTKC
-44 FINYHKKESSRVYTY
+44 FINYHKKDSTRVYAY
-59 IEQFFINSSVDSLSR
+59 IEQFFINSSVDSLAR
-74 EVVDILKLL
+74 ELTDILKLL
-83 TVMDIDEISS
+83 TVMNIDEVSS

-108 LKVVEEFYNY
+108 LKIVEEFYNY

-123 RYSIIEQKED
+123 RYSIIKQNEN

-141 FVEINENLKSMILQ
+141 FVEINEKLKNMILQ

-179 DASIMIRYFDKNFP
+179 DASIMIRQFDKNYP
-193 KIYEDLNQIPF
+193 EIYKDLNKIPF
-204 ITKVMIETPYI
+204 ITQVMIETPYI

-224 GIFEEVYENPIFD
+224 GVFEEVYENPILN
-237 TDINYKHFF
+237 TNINYPHFF

-252 GDNLIYIYFHR
+252 GDNLIFIYFHR

-269 VSASNLFELADVKEV
+269 VSASNLFELADVKEI
-284 EERTPDAIYIYGPK
+284 EEKTPDAIYIYGPK
-298 DKGDRKNSFYYD
+298 DEDERKNSFYYD
-310 EENKL
+310 KENKL
-315 YVGYIAYCDEIDY
+315 YVGYIAYSDKIDY

-343 NIKKGYLPI
+343 NIKKEYLPI
-352 HGAGLSIVL
+352 HGAGLSVVL

-410 NGKVYAYGT
+410 NNKVYAYGT

-454 IMPVASFDEINK
+454 IMPVASFDEINL

-482 LDKESSIEIFD
+482 LDGCDSIEIFD
-493 EKKEALRIFKRG
+493 KKEEALRVFKRG
-505 GRLAKGTTT
+505 ARLAKGTTT

-535 CDKLLDQYFETL
+535 CDKLLDKYFDNL
-547 FENNV
+547 FENKV

-557 RTQLGL
+557 KTQLGL
-563 ENMQFEGPKAAAIE
+563 NNMQFEGPRSAAIE

>member
-1 MEKKMSKEFSITGNK
+1 MSKEFSITGNK
-16 AILNLSEQFFKDVN
+16 AILNLSEQFFNDVN
-30 ELLSSDSFLELTRS
+30 ELLNSESFLDLTKC
-44 FINYHKKESSRVYTY
+44 FINYHKKDSTRVYAY
-59 IEQFFINSSVDSLSR
+59 IEQFFINSSVDSLAR
-74 EVVDILKLL
+74 ELTDILKLL
-83 TVMDIDEISS
+83 TVMNIDEVSS

-108 LKVVEEFYNY
+108 LKIVEEFYNY

-123 RYSIIEQKED
+123 RYSIIKQNEN

-141 FVEINENLKSMILQ
+141 FVEINEKLKNMILQ

-179 DASIMIRYFDKNFP
+179 DASIMIRQFNKNYP
-193 KIYEDLNQIPF
+193 EIYKDLNKIPF
-204 ITKVMIETPYI
+204 ITQVMIETPYI

-224 GIFEEVYENPIFD
+224 GVFEEVYENPILN
-237 TDINYKHFF
+237 TNINYPHFF

-252 GDNLIYIYFHR
+252 GDNLIFIYFHR

-269 VSASNLFELADVKEV
+269 VSASNLFELADVKEI
-284 EERTPDAIYIYGPK
+284 EDKTPDAIYIYGPK
-298 DKGDRKNSFYYD
+298 DEGERKNSFYYD
-310 EENKL
+310 KENKL
-315 YVGYIAYCDEIDY
+315 YVGYIAYSDKIDY

-343 NIKKGYLPI
+343 NIKKEYLPI
-352 HGAGLSIVL
+352 HGAGLSVVL

-410 NGKVYAYGT
+410 NNKVYAYGT

-454 IMPVASFDEINK
+454 IMPVASFDEINL

-482 LDKESSIEIFD
+482 LDGCDSIEIFD
-493 EKKEALRIFKRG
+493 KKEEALRVFKRG
-505 GRLAKGTTT
+505 ARLAKGTTT

-535 CDKLLDQYFETL
+535 CDKLLDKYFDNL
-547 FENNV
+547 FENKV

-557 RTQLGL
+557 KTQLGL
-563 ENMQFEGPKAAAIE
+563 NNMQFEGPRSAAIE

>member
-1 MEKKMSKEFSITGNK
+1 MSKEFSITGNK
-16 AILNLSEQFFKDVN
+16 AILNLSEQFFNDVN
-30 ELLSSDSFLELTRS
+30 ELLNSESFLDLTKC
-44 FINYHKKESSRVYTY
+44 FINYHKKDSTRVYAY
-59 IEQFFINSSVDSLSR
+59 IEQFFINSSVDSLAR
-74 EVVDILKLL
+74 ELTDILKLL
-83 TVMDIDEISS
+83 TVMNIDEVSS

-108 LKVVEEFYNY
+108 LKIVEEFYNY

-123 RYSIIEQKED
+123 RYSIIKQNEN

-141 FVEINENLKSMILQ
+141 FVEINEKLKNMILQ

-179 DASIMIRYFDKNFP
+179 DASIMIRQFNKNYSE
-193 KIYEDLNQIPF
+193 IYKDLNKIPF
-204 ITKVMIETPYI
+204 ITQVMIETPYI

-224 GIFEEVYENPIFD
+224 GVFEEVYENPILN
-237 TDINYKHFF
+237 TNINYPHFF

-252 GDNLIYIYFHR
+252 GDNLIFIYFHR

-269 VSASNLFELADVKEV
+269 VSASNLFELADVKEI
-284 EERTPDAIYIYGPK
+284 EEKAPDAIYIYGPK
-298 DKGDRKNSFYYD
+298 DEGKRKNSFYYD
-310 EENKL
+310 KENKL
-315 YVGYIAYCDEIDY
+315 YVGYIAYSDKIDY

-352 HGAGLSIVL
+352 HGAGLSVVL

-410 NGKVYAYGT
+410 NNKVYAYGT

-454 IMPVASFDEINK
+454 IMPVASFDEINL

-482 LDKESSIEIFD
+482 LDGCDSIEIFD
-493 EKKEALRIFKRG
+493 KKEEALRVFKRG
-505 GRLAKGTTT
+505 ARLAKGTTT

-535 CDKLLDQYFETL
+535 CDKLLDKYFDNL
-547 FENNV
+547 FENKV

-557 RTQLGL
+557 KTQLGL
-563 ENMQFEGPKAAAIE
+563 NNMQFEGPRSAAIE

>member
-1 MEKKMSKEFSITGNK
+1 MSKEFSITGNK
-16 AILNLSEQFFKDVN
+16 AILNLSEQFFNDVN
-30 ELLSSDSFLELTRS
+30 ELLNSESFLDLTKC
-44 FINYHKKESSRVYTY
+44 FINYHKKDSTRVYAY
-59 IEQFFINSSVDSLSR
+59 IEQFFINSSVDSLAR
-74 EVVDILKLL
+74 ELTDILKLL
-83 TVMDIDEISS
+83 TVMNIDEVSS

-108 LKVVEEFYNY
+108 LKIVEEFYNY

-123 RYSIIEQKED
+123 RYSIIKQNEN

-141 FVEINENLKSMILQ
+141 FVEINEKLKNMILQ

-179 DASIMIRYFDKNFP
+179 DASIMIRQFNKNYP
-193 KIYEDLNQIPF
+193 EIYKDLNKIPF
-204 ITKVMIETPYI
+204 ITQVMIETPYI

-224 GIFEEVYENPIFD
+224 GVFEEVYENPILN
-237 TDINYKHFF
+237 TNINYPHFF

-252 GDNLIYIYFHR
+252 GDNLIFIYFHR

-269 VSASNLFELADVKEV
+269 VSASNLFELADVKEI
-284 EERTPDAIYIYGPK
+284 EDKTPDAIYIYGPK
-298 DKGDRKNSFYYD
+298 DEGERKNSFYYD
-310 EENKL
+310 KENKL
-315 YVGYIAYCDEIDY
+315 YVGYIAYSDKIDY

-343 NIKKGYLPI
+343 NIKKEYLPI
-352 HGAGLSIVL
+352 HGAGLSVVL

-397 TIVFDDMGSFRIK
+397 TIVFDDMGSFRIQ
-410 NGKVYAYGT
+410 NNKVYAYGT

-454 IMPVASFDEINK
+454 IMPVASFDEINL

-482 LDKESSIEIFD
+482 LDGCDSIEIFD
-493 EKKEALRIFKRG
+493 KKEEALRVFKRG
-505 GRLAKGTTT
+505 ARLAKGTTT

-535 CDKLLDQYFETL
+535 CDKLLDKYFDNL
-547 FENNV
+547 FENKV

-557 RTQLGL
+557 KTQLGL
-563 ENMQFEGPKAAAIE
+563 NNMQFEGPRSAAIE

>member
-1 MEKKMSKEFSITGNK
+1 MSKEFSITGNK
-16 AILNLSEQFFKDVN
+16 AILNLSEQFFNDIN
-30 ELLSSDSFLELTRS
+30 ELLNSNSFFDLTKS
-44 FINYHKKESSRVYTY
+44 FINYHKEESSRVYTY

-74 EVVDILKLL
+74 ELVDILKLL
-83 TVMDIDEISS
+83 TVMDIDEVSS

-102 KEKDGL
+102 KKKDGL
-108 LKVVEEFYNY
+108 LKIVEEFYNY
-118 WRNLE
+118 WRSLE

-141 FVEINENLKSMILQ
+141 FVEINEKLKNMILQ
-155 AYRRIEMSILGEWPK
+155 AYRRVEMSIIGEWPK

-179 DASIMIRYFDKNFP
+179 DASIMIRYFDKDIP
-193 KIYEDLNQIPF
+193 EIYQDLNKIPF
-204 ITKVMIETPYI
+204 ITQVMIETPYI

-269 VSASNLFELADVKEV
+269 VSASNLFELADVKDI
-284 EERTPDAIYIYGPK
+284 EEKTPDAIYIYGPK
-298 DKGDRKNSFYYD
+298 DKGNRKNSFYYD
-310 EENKL
+310 EKNKL
-315 YVGYIAYCDEIDY
+315 YVGYIAYSDKIDY

-361 QNNKTV
+361 QNDKTV

-410 NGKVYAYGT
+410 DGKVYAYGT

-454 IMPVASFDEINK
+454 IMPVASFEEINK

-482 LDKESSIEIFD
+482 LDGESSIDILD

-514 ETGLVQ
+514 ETGLVK
-520 TYFANPFGPVQKREE
+520 TYFANPFGPVQKMEE
-535 CDKLLDQYFETL
+535 CDKLLDQYFEAL
-547 FENNV
+547 YKNKI

-557 RTQLGL
+557 RTQLAL
-563 ENMQFEGPKAAAIE
+563 DNMQFAGPKAAAIE

>member
-1 MEKKMSKEFSITGNK
+1 MSKEFSITGNK
-16 AILNLSEQFFKDVN
+16 AILNLSEQFFNDVN
-30 ELLSSDSFLELTRS
+30 ELLNSESFLDLTKC
-44 FINYHKKESSRVYTY
+44 FINYHKKDSTRVYAY
-59 IEQFFINSSVDSLSR
+59 IEQFFINSSVDSLAR
-74 EVVDILKLL
+74 ELTDILKLL
-83 TVMDIDEISS
+83 TVMNIDEVSS

-108 LKVVEEFYNY
+108 LKIVEEFYNY

-123 RYSIIEQKED
+123 RYSIIQQNEN

-141 FVEINENLKSMILQ
+141 FVEINEKLKNMILQ

-179 DASIMIRYFDKNFP
+179 DASIMIRQFYKNYP
-193 KIYEDLNQIPF
+193 EIYKDLNKIPF
-204 ITKVMIETPYI
+204 ITQVMIETPYI

-224 GIFEEVYENPIFD
+224 GFFEEVYENPILN
-237 TDINYKHFF
+237 TNINYPHFF

-252 GDNLIYIYFHR
+252 GDNLIFIYFHR

-269 VSASNLFELADVKEV
+269 VSASNLFELADVKEI
-284 EERTPDAIYIYGPK
+284 EEKTPDAIYIYGPK
-298 DKGDRKNSFYYD
+298 DEGERKNSFYYD
-310 EENKL
+310 KENKF
-315 YVGYIAYCDEIDY
+315 YVGYIAYSDKIDY

-352 HGAGLSIVL
+352 HGAGLSVVL

-410 NGKVYAYGT
+410 NNKVYAYGT

-454 IMPVASFDEINK
+454 IMPVASFDEINL

-482 LDKESSIEIFD
+482 LDGCDSIEIFD
-493 EKKEALRIFKRG
+493 KKEEALRVFKRG
-505 GRLAKGTTT
+505 ARLAKGTTT

-535 CDKLLDQYFETL
+535 CDKLLDKYFDNL
-547 FENNV
+547 FENKV

-557 RTQLGL
+557 KTQLGL
-563 ENMQFEGPKAAAIE
+563 NNMQFEGPRSAAIE

>member
-1 MEKKMSKEFSITGNK
+1 MSKEFSITGNK
-16 AILNLSEQFFKDVN
+16 AILNLSEQFFNDVN
-30 ELLSSDSFLELTRS
+30 ELLNSESFLDLTKC
-44 FINYHKKESSRVYTY
+44 FINYHKKDSTRVYAY
-59 IEQFFINSSVDSLSR
+59 IEQFFINSSVDSLAR
-74 EVVDILKLL
+74 ELTDILKLL
-83 TVMDIDEISS
+83 TVMNIDEVSS

-108 LKVVEEFYNY
+108 LKIVEEFYNY

-123 RYSIIEQKED
+123 RYSIIKQNEN

-141 FVEINENLKSMILQ
+141 FVEINEKLKNMILQ

-179 DASIMIRYFDKNFP
+179 DASIMIRQFDKNYP
-193 KIYEDLNQIPF
+193 EIYKDLNKIPF
-204 ITKVMIETPYI
+204 ITQVMIETPYI

-224 GIFEEVYENPIFD
+224 GVFEEVYENPILN
-237 TDINYKHFF
+237 TNINHPHFF

-252 GDNLIYIYFHR
+252 GDNLIFIYFHR

-269 VSASNLFELADVKEV
+269 VSASNLFELADVKEI
-284 EERTPDAIYIYGPK
+284 EEKTPDAIYIYGPK
-298 DKGDRKNSFYYD
+298 DQGERKNSFYYD
-310 EENKL
+310 KENKL
-315 YVGYIAYCDEIDY
+315 YVGYIAYSDKIDY

-343 NIKKGYLPI
+343 NIKKEYLPI
-352 HGAGLSIVL
+352 HGAGLSVVL

-410 NGKVYAYGT
+410 NNKVYAYGT

-454 IMPVASFDEINK
+454 IMPVASFDEINL

-482 LDKESSIEIFD
+482 LDGCDSIEIFD
-493 EKKEALRIFKRG
+493 KKEEALRVFKRG
-505 GRLAKGTTT
+505 ARLAKGTTT

-535 CDKLLDQYFETL
+535 CDKLLDKYFDNL
-547 FENNV
+547 FENKV

-557 RTQLGL
+557 KTQLGL
-563 ENMQFEGPKAAAIE
+563 NNMQFEGPRSAAIE

>member
-1 MEKKMSKEFSITGNK
+1 MSKEFSITGNK
-16 AILNLSEQFFKDVN
+16 AILNLSEQFFNDVN
-30 ELLSSDSFLELTRS
+30 ELLNSESFLDLTKC
-44 FINYHKKESSRVYTY
+44 FINYHKKDSTRVYAY
-59 IEQFFINSSVDSLSR
+59 IEQFFINSSVDSLAR
-74 EVVDILKLL
+74 ELTDILKLL
-83 TVMDIDEISS
+83 TVMNIDEVSS

-108 LKVVEEFYNY
+108 LKIVEEFYNY

-123 RYSIIEQKED
+123 RYSIIQQNEN

-141 FVEINENLKSMILQ
+141 FVEINEKLKNMILQ

-179 DASIMIRYFDKNFP
+179 DASIMIRQFNKNYP
-193 KIYEDLNQIPF
+193 EIYKDLNKIPF
-204 ITKVMIETPYI
+204 ITQVMIETPYI

-224 GIFEEVYENPIFD
+224 GVFEEVYENPILN
-237 TDINYKHFF
+237 TNINYPHFF

-252 GDNLIYIYFHR
+252 GDNLIFIYFHR

-269 VSASNLFELADVKEV
+269 VSASNLFELADVKEI
-284 EERTPDAIYIYGPK
+284 EEKTPDAIYIYGPK
-298 DKGDRKNSFYYD
+298 DEGERKNSFYYD
-310 EENKL
+310 KENKL
-315 YVGYIAYCDEIDY
+315 YVGYIAYSDKIDY

-343 NIKKGYLPI
+343 NIKKEYLPI
-352 HGAGLSIVL
+352 HGAGLSVVL

-397 TIVFDDMGSFRIK
+397 TIVFDDMGSFRIQ
-410 NGKVYAYGT
+410 NNKVYAYGT

-454 IMPVASFDEINK
+454 IMPVASFDEINL

-482 LDKESSIEIFD
+482 LDGCDSIEIFD
-493 EKKEALRIFKRG
+493 KKEEALRVFKRG
-505 GRLAKGTTT
+505 ARLAKGTTT

-535 CDKLLDQYFETL
+535 CDKLLDKYFDNL
-547 FENNV
+547 FENKV

-557 RTQLGL
+557 KTQLGL
-563 ENMQFEGPKAAAIE
+563 DNMQFEGPRSAAIE

>member
-1 MEKKMSKEFSITGNK
+1 MSKEFSITGNK
-16 AILNLSEQFFKDVN
+16 AILNLSEQFFNDVN
-30 ELLSSDSFLELTRS
+30 ELLNSESFLDLTKS
-44 FINYHKKESSRVYTY
+44 FINYHKKDSTRVYTY
-59 IEQFFINSSVDSLSR
+59 IEQFFINSSVDSLAR
-74 EVVDILKLL
+74 ELVDILKLL
-83 TVMDIDEISS
+83 TVMNIDEVSS

-108 LKVVEEFYNY
+108 LKIVEEFYNY

-141 FVEINENLKSMILQ
+141 FVEINEKLKNMILQ

-179 DASIMIRYFDKNFP
+179 DASIMIRKFNKKYP
-193 KIYEDLNQIPF
+193 EIYKSLNDIPF
-204 ITKVMIETPYI
+204 ITQVMIETPYI

-224 GIFEEVYENPIFD
+224 GIFEEVYENPILD
-237 TDINYKHFF
+237 SNINSPHFF

-269 VSASNLFELADVKEV
+269 VSASNLFELADVKEI
-284 EERTPDAIYIYGPK
+284 ENKKPDAIYIYGSK
-298 DKGDRKNSFYYD
+298 DKSEGKNSFYYD
-310 EENKL
+310 RENKL
-315 YVGYIAYCDEIDY
+315 YVGHVAYSDKIDY

-352 HGAGLSIVL
+352 HGAGLSVVL

-379 SESIEAFRSLAK
+379 SESIEAFRTLAK

-447 DKVNSRL
+447 DKINSRL
-454 IMPVASFDEINK
+454 IMPVATFDEINL
-466 GYEVDFFLY
+466 GYQVDFFLY

-482 LDKESSIEIFD
+482 LDGCDSIEIFD
-493 EKKEALRIFKRG
+493 TKEEALRIFKRG
-505 GRLAKGTTT
+505 ARLAKGTTT

-520 TYFANPFGPVQKREE
+520 TYFANPFGPVQKRKE
-535 CDKLLDQYFETL
+535 CDKLLDKYFDNL
-547 FENNV
+547 FENNI

-557 RTQLGL
+557 KTQLGL
-563 ENMQFEGPKAAAIE
+563 SHMEFEGPRSAAIE

>member
-1 MEKKMSKEFSITGNK
+1 MSKEFSITGNK
-16 AILNLSEQFFKDVN
+16 AILNLSEQFFNDVN
-30 ELLSSDSFLELTRS
+30 ELLNSESFLDLTKS
-44 FINYHKKESSRVYTY
+44 FINYHKKDSTRVYAY
-59 IEQFFINSSVDSLSR
+59 IEQFFINSSVDSLAR
-74 EVVDILKLL
+74 ELTDILKLL
-83 TVMDIDEISS
+83 TVMNIDEVSS

-102 KEKDGL
+102 KEKEGL
-108 LKVVEEFYNY
+108 LKIVEEFYDY

-141 FVEINENLKSMILQ
+141 FVEINEKLKNMILQ
-155 AYRRIEMSILGEWPK
+155 AYRRIEMSVLGEWPK

-179 DASIMIRYFDKNFP
+179 DASIMIRHFNKKYP
-193 KIYEDLNQIPF
+193 EIYKSLNDIPF
-204 ITKVMIETPYI
+204 ITQVMIETPYI

-224 GIFEEVYENPIFD
+224 GIFEEVYENPILD
-237 TDINYKHFF
+237 SNINSPHFF

-269 VSASNLFELADVKEV
+269 VSASNLFELADVKEI
-284 EERTPDAIYIYGPK
+284 ENKKPDAIYIYGPK
-298 DKGDRKNSFYYD
+298 DKGERKNSFYYD
-310 EENKL
+310 KENKL
-315 YVGYIAYCDEIDY
+315 YVGYVAYSDMVDY

-343 NIKKGYLPI
+343 NIRKGYLPI
-352 HGAGLSIVL
+352 HGAGLSVVL

-379 SESIEAFRSLAK
+379 SESIEAFRTLAK

-447 DKVNSRL
+447 DKINSRL
-454 IMPVASFDEINK
+454 IMPVATFVEINL
-466 GYEVDFFLY
+466 GYPVDFFLY

-482 LDKESSIEIFD
+482 LDGCNSIEIFD
-493 EKKEALRIFKRG
+493 KKEEALRVFKRG
-505 GRLAKGTTT
+505 ARLAKGTTT

-520 TYFANPFGPVQKREE
+520 TYFANPFGPVQKKEE
-535 CDKLLDQYFETL
+535 CDKLLDKYFDNL
-547 FENNV
+547 FENNI

-557 RTQLGL
+557 KTQLGL
-563 ENMQFEGPKAAAIE
+563 SHMEFEGPRSAAIE

>member
-1 MEKKMSKEFSITGNK
+1 MSKEFSITGNK
-16 AILNLSEQFFKDVN
+16 AILNLSEQFFNDVN
-30 ELLSSDSFLELTRS
+30 ELLNSESFLDLTKC
-44 FINYHKKESSRVYTY
+44 FINYHKKDSTRVYAY
-59 IEQFFINSSVDSLSR
+59 IEQFFINSSVDSLAR
-74 EVVDILKLL
+74 ELTDILKLL
-83 TVMDIDEISS
+83 TVMNIDEVSS

-108 LKVVEEFYNY
+108 LKIVEEFYNY

-123 RYSIIEQKED
+123 RYSIIKQNEN

-141 FVEINENLKSMILQ
+141 FVEINEKLKNMILQ
-155 AYRRIEMSILGEWPK
+155 AYRRIEMSILGKWPK

-179 DASIMIRYFDKNFP
+179 DASIMIRQFNKNYP
-193 KIYEDLNQIPF
+193 EIYKDLNKIPF
-204 ITKVMIETPYI
+204 ITQVMIETPYI

-224 GIFEEVYENPIFD
+224 GFFEEVYENPILN
-237 TDINYKHFF
+237 TNINYPHFF

-252 GDNLIYIYFHR
+252 GDNLIFIYFHR

-269 VSASNLFELADVKEV
+269 VSASNLFELADVKEI
-284 EERTPDAIYIYGPK
+284 EEKTPDAIYIYGPK
-298 DKGDRKNSFYYD
+298 DEGERKNSFYYD
-310 EENKL
+310 KENKL
-315 YVGYIAYCDEIDY
+315 YVGYIAYSDKIDY

-343 NIKKGYLPI
+343 NIKKEYLPI
-352 HGAGLSIVL
+352 HGAGLSVVL

-410 NGKVYAYGT
+410 NNKVYAYGT

-454 IMPVASFDEINK
+454 IMPVASFDEINL

-482 LDKESSIEIFD
+482 LDGCDSIEIFD
-493 EKKEALRIFKRG
+493 KKEEALRVFKRG
-505 GRLAKGTTT
+505 ARLAKGTTT

-535 CDKLLDQYFETL
+535 CDKLLDKYFDNL
-547 FENNV
+547 FENKV

-557 RTQLGL
+557 KTQLGL
-563 ENMQFEGPKAAAIE
+563 NNMQFEGPRSAAIE

>member
-1 MEKKMSKEFSITGNK
+1 MSKEFSITGNK
-16 AILNLSEQFFKDVN
+16 AILNLSEQFFNDVN
-30 ELLSSDSFLELTRS
+30 ELLNSESFLDLTKS
-44 FINYHKKESSRVYTY
+44 FINYHKNDSTRVYTY
-59 IEQFFINSSVDSLSR
+59 IEQFFINSSVDSLAR
-74 EVVDILKLL
+74 ELVDILKLL
-83 TVMDIDEISS
+83 TVMNIDEVSS

-102 KEKDGL
+102 KEKEGL
-108 LKVVEEFYNY
+108 LKIVEEFYNY

-141 FVEINENLKSMILQ
+141 FVEINEKLKNMILQ
-155 AYRRIEMSILGEWPK
+155 AYRRIEMSVLGEWPK

-179 DASIMIRYFDKNFP
+179 DASIMIRKFNKNYP
-193 KIYEDLNQIPF
+193 EVYKSLNDIPF
-204 ITKVMIETPYI
+204 ITQVMIETPYI

-224 GIFEEVYENPIFD
+224 GIFEEVYENPILD
-237 TDINYKHFF
+237 SNINSPHFF

-269 VSASNLFELADVKEV
+269 VSASNLFELADVKEI
-284 EERTPDAIYIYGPK
+284 ENKKPDAIYIYGPK
-298 DKGDRKNSFYYD
+298 DKGERKNSFYYD
-310 EENKL
+310 KENKL
-315 YVGYIAYCDEIDY
+315 YVGYVAYSERIDY

-343 NIKKGYLPI
+343 NIRKGYLPI
-352 HGAGLSIVL
+352 HGAGLSVVL

-447 DKVNSRL
+447 DKINSRL
-454 IMPVASFDEINK
+454 IMPVATFSEINL
-466 GYEVDFFLY
+466 GYPIDFFLY

-482 LDKESSIEIFD
+482 LDGCDSIEIFD
-493 EKKEALRIFKRG
+493 KKEEALRVFKRG
-505 GRLAKGTTT
+505 ARLAKGTTT

-520 TYFANPFGPVQKREE
+520 TYFANPFGPVQKKEE
-535 CDKLLDQYFETL
+535 CDKLLDKYFDNL
-547 FENNV
+547 FENNI
-552 KVGTI
+552 KVGI
-557 RTQLGL
+557 IKTQLGL
-563 ENMQFEGPKAAAIE
+563 SHMEFEGPRSAAIE

>member
-1 MEKKMSKEFSITGNK
+1 MSKEFSITGNK
-16 AILNLSEQFFKDVN
+16 AILNLSEQFFNDVN
-30 ELLSSDSFLELTRS
+30 ELLNSESFLDLTKC
-44 FINYHKKESSRVYTY
+44 FINYHKKDSTRVYAY
-59 IEQFFINSSVDSLSR
+59 IEQFFINSSVDSLAR
-74 EVVDILKLL
+74 ELTDILKLL
-83 TVMDIDEISS
+83 TVMNIDEVSS

-108 LKVVEEFYNY
+108 LKIVEEFYNY

-123 RYSIIEQKED
+123 RYSIIKQNEN

-141 FVEINENLKSMILQ
+141 FVEINEKLKNMILQ

-179 DASIMIRYFDKNFP
+179 DASIMIRQFNKNYSE
-193 KIYEDLNQIPF
+193 IYKDLNKIPF
-204 ITKVMIETPYI
+204 ITQVMIETPYI

-224 GIFEEVYENPIFD
+224 GVFEEVYENPILN
-237 TDINYKHFF
+237 TNINYPHFF

-252 GDNLIYIYFHR
+252 GDNLIFIYFHR

-269 VSASNLFELADVKEV
+269 VSASNLFELADVKEI
-284 EERTPDAIYIYGPK
+284 EEKTPDAIYIYGPK
-298 DKGDRKNSFYYD
+298 DQGERKNSFYYD
-310 EENKL
+310 KENKL
-315 YVGYIAYCDEIDY
+315 YVGYIAYSDKIDY

-343 NIKKGYLPI
+343 NIKKEYLPI
-352 HGAGLSIVL
+352 HGAGLSVVL

-397 TIVFDDMGSFRIK
+397 TIVFDDMGSFRIQ
-410 NGKVYAYGT
+410 NNKVYAYGT

-454 IMPVASFDEINK
+454 IMPVASFDEINL

-482 LDKESSIEIFD
+482 LDGCDSIEIFD
-493 EKKEALRIFKRG
+493 KKEEALRVFKRG
-505 GRLAKGTTT
+505 ARLSKGTTT

-535 CDKLLDQYFETL
+535 CDKLLDKYFDNL
-547 FENNV
+547 FENKV

-557 RTQLGL
+557 KTQLGL
-563 ENMQFEGPKAAAIE
+563 NNMQFEGPRSAAIE